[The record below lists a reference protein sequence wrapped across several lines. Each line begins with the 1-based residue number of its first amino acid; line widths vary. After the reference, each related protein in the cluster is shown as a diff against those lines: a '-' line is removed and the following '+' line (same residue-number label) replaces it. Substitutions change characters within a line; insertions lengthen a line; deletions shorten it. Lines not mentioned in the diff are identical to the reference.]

1 MNNENKKNR
10 FFFYKLWW
18 YATIINHTLGP
29 NMKKI
34 SELCKINI
42 KHGCQIMWDYD
53 GNNRL

>member
-1 MNNENKKNR
+1 MNNEKKKNR
-10 FFFYKLWW
+10 FFS
-18 YATIINHTLGP
+18 INHTLGP